1 MRILIRCS
9 NDLKALFDPVV
20 EDVIKLVENQVR
32 EARIEENAMIGVS
45 QIEITCND
53 SSNVV
58 AYRISWWFW

>member
-20 EDVIKLVENQVR
+20 EDVIKLVENQIR

-45 QIEITCND
+45 QIEITWND
-53 SSNVV
+53 SSNFV